1 MAHWVTCSRCGEQ
14 VWMEDYERRAC
25 ARCGA
30 VIIGPYA
37 SSRTETYC
45 GKCGG
50 KVYVEDYES
59 KACPNCGHVVR
70 GPRT

>member
-1 MAHWVTCSRCGEQ
+1 MARWVTCSQCGTQ
-14 VWMEDYERRAC
+14 VWMEDYERKSC
-25 ARCGA
+25 PGCGT
-30 VIIGPYA
+30 VIIGPTT

-50 KVYVEDYES
+50 KVYLEDYES

-70 GPRT
+70 GPRA